1 MFYVNNIL
9 YYTSYVYYT
18 IHIILITTS
27 VSSTVLYTLS
37 AYTLFYAA
45 YYTFTVYY
53 IIYTYYTTHLY
64 IYTIHYTY
72 IDIIPPRIQSWV
84 YDRTS
89 NLIILNM
96 SEPLD
101 PTTIYTNTILLQNTN
116 IIYNSTISYQL
127 SNTSYVLSIQYNI
140 VTIQLS
146 AYDTNQIKSRY
157 SPPSPSTNQQPLM
170 TSSNSTSN
178 TTSSGT
184 ASSLC
189 TSILNCYL
197 SFSHSFAKDTATYSN
212 KNQVSVSVLC
222 VLCI

>member
-1 MFYVNNIL
+1 
-9 YYTSYVYYT
+9 
-18 IHIILITTS
+18 
-27 VSSTVLYTLS
+27 
-37 AYTLFYAA
+37 
-45 YYTFTVYY
+45 
-53 IIYTYYTTHLY
+53 
-64 IYTIHYTY
+64 
-72 IDIIPPRIQSWV
+72 
-84 YDRTS
+84 
-89 NLIILNM
+89 M

-157 SPPSPSTNQQPLM
+157 SPPTPSTNQQPL
-170 TSSNSTSN
+170 TSPTILNTTSNTSSN
-178 TTSSGT
+178 TTSSG
-184 ASSLC
+184 ASLC

-197 SFSHSFAKDTATYSN
+197 SFSHLFAKDTATYSN

-222 VLCI
+222 VLCIWYSAVYVMCVLDIVQCM

>member
-1 MFYVNNIL
+1 MLYIDLYINCNIL
-9 YYTSYVYYT
+9 
-18 IHIILITTS
+18 H
-27 VSSTVLYTLS
+27 
-37 AYTLFYAA
+37 
-45 YYTFTVYY
+45 
-53 IIYTYYTTHLY
+53 IYTHYAL
-64 IYTIHYTY
+64 HYTY
-72 IDIIPPRIQSWV
+72 TTDIIPPHIQSWV
-84 YDRTS
+84 YDRTT

-157 SPPSPSTNQQPLM
+157 SPPSPSTNQQPL